1 MDEVKGML
9 PSSIEEVVPVLCTA
23 ILSSSFFWIMV
34 LLDKIMEKRV
44 SLYSRVAISHFII
57 LFIIFVV
64 IYLLPGGAAEWGV
77 NLRHWQIG
85 LTLGII
91 LGLTIGVLFSFLS
104 QGTNISHWNVTNVI
118 TQLKDKQNLIHLLSQ
133 IFLIGLSE
141 ELFFR
146 GLLVTYF
153 MKQYSMKL
161 IGLHI
166 AVIIISVMFAS
177 IHFYKLLL
185 GATFGKI
192 LPFVIGGF
200 FYGLVLGWLYQE
212 TGSLIG
218 PIILHN
224 LGNSCMFLISIG
236 IPK

>member
-1 MDEVKGML
+1 ML
-9 PSSIEEVVPVLCTA
+9 PPNVEMVVPVFCTA

-34 LLDKIMEKRV
+34 LLDKTMEKRV
-44 SLYSRVAISHFII
+44 SVYSRVAISHVIIFFII
-57 LFIIFVV
+57 LVV
-64 IYLLPGGAAEWGV
+64 LYLLPGRLAEWGV
-77 NLRHWQIG
+77 NLGHWQTS

-91 LGLTIGVLFSFLS
+91 LGLTIGVVFSLFSH
-104 QGTNISHWNVTNVI
+104 GTNITHWSVTGVI
-118 TQLKDKQNLIHLLSQ
+118 TQLKDKQNLVHLLSQ

-146 GLLVTYF
+146 GLLVTYL
-153 MKQYSMKL
+153 MKQYSVNL

-166 AVIIISVMFAS
+166 AVIIVSVMFAS
-177 IHFYKLLL
+177 VHFYKLLL
-185 GATFGKI
+185 GAKFGKI

-218 PIILHN
+218 PVALHN

-236 IPK
+236 IPKQIQA